1 MPRPCQV
8 RLPRAWTATST
19 QEPRGV
25 VADHEATS
33 SVKAKPGSHHG
44 EVQVAGPANL
54 RREVPSAGDHASY
67 RIRRATIRR

>member
-1 MPRPCQV
+1 VDACPDAQVPSPCQV
-8 RLPRAWTATST
+8 RLPLACTATAT

-44 EVQVAGPANL
+44 EVQTRP
-54 RREVPSAGDHASY
+54 RPGDHASY
-67 RIRRATIRR
+67 RMRRGTARR